1 MRVEEIDLEEWG
13 KILPETGHE
22 PFHRPPAL
30 RALAD
35 HDPGDLRLFAGYR
48 GQEPLALLPVFVRDY
63 RVGRAVLSP
72 PPGRSVPRLG
82 PLTMPASP
90 KRRKRERVNGEFVE
104 TVLEELD
111 VHDSRTLFRTVCGS
125 TYGDPRPFVWRD
137 LSVHPRFTYVLDVS
151 PGLDDLWSSFSRSLR
166 REIDDARDLDVTV
179 SVEGMDGVRRIYDET
194 VARYDEQDREFD
206 VPWPYVRDLATGL
219 DDRCRAYVLRDGA
232 GAFLSGITVLY
243 SNDAAYYWQGGART
257 VHEGVGVNGLLHW
270 RILADIDAGDVPAPV
285 DGYDLIGANTERI
298 CSYKAKFDADL
309 VPYWVAESEGAAM
322 GVAKKAYRS
331 LTG

>member
-13 KILPETGHE
+13 TVLPDRGFE
-22 PFHRPPAL
+22 PFHCPAAL

-35 HDPGDLRLFAGYR
+35 HDPGELRLFAGYR
-48 GQEPLALLPVFVRDY
+48 GQEPLALFPAFVRDY
-63 RVGRAVLSP
+63 RVGRAVFSP
-72 PPGRSVPRLG
+72 PPARAVPRLG

-90 KRRKRERVNGEFVE
+90 KRRKRERVNTEFVE
-104 TVLEELD
+104 AVLEQLD
-111 VHDSRTLFRTVCGS
+111 AHDTRTLFRAVCGAN
-125 TYGDPRPFVWRD
+125 YADPRPFAWRD

-151 PGLDDLWSSFSRSLR
+151 PGTDALWSSFSRSLR
-166 REIDDARDLDVTV
+166 REIDDARELDVTV
-179 SVEGMDGVRRIYDET
+179 ELAGIDGVRRIYDET
-194 VARYDEQDREFD
+194 VDRYEEQDREFN
-206 VPWPYVRDLATGL
+206 VSWPYVRDLATGL
-219 DDRCRAYVLRDGA
+219 DDRCRAYVLRDGS
-232 GAFLSGITVLY
+232 GAFLSGVTVLY

-257 VHEGVGVNGLLHW
+257 VHEGVSVNGLLHW
-270 RILADIDAGDVPAPV
+270 RIVEDIDAGDAPAPV

-322 GVAKKAYRS
+322 GMAKKAYRS